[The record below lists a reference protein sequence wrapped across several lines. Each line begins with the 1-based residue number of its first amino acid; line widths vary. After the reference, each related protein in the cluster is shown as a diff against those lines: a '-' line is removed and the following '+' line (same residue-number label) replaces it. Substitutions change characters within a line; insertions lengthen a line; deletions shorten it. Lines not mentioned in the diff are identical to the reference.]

1 MFPPSGDYLRHVY
14 MYLYGIGSR
23 VIAMCSYGICSRV
36 IVLIFAFLFHVQNV
50 VNKKLSANLPMSV
63 LYGS

>member
-50 VNKKLSANLPMSV
+50 VKDE
-63 LYGS
+63 

>member
-23 VIAMCSYGICSRV
+23 VIAMCSYGSCSRV